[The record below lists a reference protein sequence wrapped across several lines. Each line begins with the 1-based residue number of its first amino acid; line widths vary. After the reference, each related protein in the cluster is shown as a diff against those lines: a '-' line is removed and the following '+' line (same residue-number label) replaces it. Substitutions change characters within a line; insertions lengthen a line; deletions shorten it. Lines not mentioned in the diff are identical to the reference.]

1 MKKFLIIVLTIFL
14 SLSAFASERVQVTLS
29 RIYDGDTIEIIN
41 ENNQKENI
49 RLIGIDCFE
58 TKEIHRA
65 YTQAYKNKM
74 SIEEV
79 TSKGVQQKKAL
90 VKLFETN
97 NKKHLYLL
105 RQGKDSYGRT
115 LGIIYLGRLN
125 INQYMLKS
133 GNAMEYVYIKQ

>member
-1 MKKFLIIVLTIFL
+1 MALVIMVL

-29 RIYDGDTIEIIN
+29 RIYDGDTIEVIN
-41 ENNQKENI
+41 EQNVKENI

-79 TSKGVQQKKAL
+79 TAKGVQQKKAL

-97 NKKHLYLL
+97 NKNIYIFFDKVKMLTGELL
-105 RQGKDSYGRT
+105 
-115 LGIIYLGRLN
+115 
-125 INQYMLKS
+125 
-133 GNAMEYVYIKQ
+133 V